1 MNDIVNE
8 SSLKYILE
16 DINNLINKIEEL
28 GLEKKIKNTKV
39 YKWLSSLEN
48 EFNKNSEDDIKRLIK
63 LNKYRRVLNFIIEN
77 SSNIKPAT
85 IKEIISGSELILDDS
100 DKSENYLFEIDIADR
115 ITKSMGRGNK
125 LVDLNSNTDIIFD
138 NEIFVECKKIHGEN
152 SFKDNLKKANK
163 QIRSAKLN
171 LDQKAFIAL
180 ELTDVLNK
188 NDVLKLLHGVSEYF
202 RINYKEL
209 ESSGS
214 YTNDL
219 NFRKVIQSLFNSK
232 LEFLFQNMIKE
243 FYRKNKEFKFDD
255 HIIGIFYQYDT
266 YFITSTS
273 DLIAIRG
280 ATFYPLKEKSRDFFM
295 SLVTGI

>member
-8 SSLKYILE
+8 IPLKDILE

-48 EFNKNSEDDIKRLIK
+48 EFNKNYEDDIKRLIK

-77 SSNIKPAT
+77 SSNIKPIT

-115 ITKSMGRGNK
+115 ILKIMGRGNK

-138 NEIFVECKKIHGEN
+138 NEIFVECKKIHREN

-163 QIRSAKLN
+163 QIQNAKLN

-180 ELTDVLNK
+180 ELTNVFNK
-188 NDVLKLLHGVSEYF
+188 NDVIELSNKISEYF
-202 RINYKEL
+202 RVKYKEL
-209 ESSGS
+209 ENSENYIHDS
-214 YTNDL
+214 
-219 NFRKVIQSLFNSK
+219 NFRKIVQSLFNSK

-243 FYRKNKEFKFDD
+243 FYRKNKGFKFDD

-266 YFITSTS
+266 YFRTPTS

-280 ATFYPLKEKSRDFFM
+280 ATFYPLKEKARDFFM

>member
-180 ELTDVLNK
+180 ELTDVFNK
-188 NDVLKLLHGVSEYF
+188 NDVLKLLHRVSEYF

>member
-1 MNDIVNE
+1 
-8 SSLKYILE
+8 
-16 DINNLINKIEEL
+16 
-28 GLEKKIKNTKV
+28 
-39 YKWLSSLEN
+39 
-48 EFNKNSEDDIKRLIK
+48 
-63 LNKYRRVLNFIIEN
+63 
-77 SSNIKPAT
+77 
-85 IKEIISGSELILDDS
+85 
-100 DKSENYLFEIDIADR
+100 
-115 ITKSMGRGNK
+115 MGRGNK

-180 ELTDVLNK
+180 ELTDVFNK
-188 NDVLKLLHGVSEYF
+188 NDVLKLLHRVSEYF

>member
-1 MNDIVNE
+1 MNDIVNKG
-8 SSLKYILE
+8 SLKDILE

-48 EFNKNSEDDIKRLIK
+48 EFNNNSEDDIKRLIK
-63 LNKYRRVLNFIIEN
+63 LNKYRRVLNFIIKN
-77 SSNIKPAT
+77 SSNIKPTT

-115 ITKSMGRGNK
+115 ITKSIGRGDG

-138 NEIFVECKKIHGEN
+138 NKIFVECKKIHGEN

-163 QIRSAKLN
+163 QIRNVKLN
-171 LDQKAFIAL
+171 LDQTAFVAL
-180 ELTDVLNK
+180 ELTDVFNK
-188 NDVLKLLHGVSEYF
+188 NDVLKLLHRVSEYF

-209 ESSGS
+209 ESSGN

-219 NFRKVIQSLFNSK
+219 NFRKIIQSLFNSK

-243 FYRKNKEFKFDD
+243 FYRKNKGFKFDD
-255 HIIGIFYQYDT
+255 HIIGVFYQYDT
-266 YFITSTS
+266 YFRTSTS

-280 ATFYPLKEKSRDFFM
+280 ATFYPLKEESRDFFM
-295 SLVTGI
+295 RLVTGI

>member
-1 MNDIVNE
+1 MNDIVNK
-8 SSLKYILE
+8 SSLKDILE
-16 DINNLINKIEEL
+16 DINNLINKIEDL

-39 YKWLSSLEN
+39 YKWLSSLES
-48 EFNKNSEDDIKRLIK
+48 EFNKNSEDDIKRLVK

-77 SSNIKPAT
+77 SSNIKPIT

-115 ITKSMGRGNK
+115 LTKKIRIDNE
-125 LVDLNSNTDIIFD
+125 LVDLSSNTDIILG
-138 NEIFVECKKIHGEN
+138 NRIFVECKKIHGKN

-163 QIRSAKLN
+163 QIRKAELN
-171 LDQKAFIAL
+171 LSQEAFIAL

-188 NDVLKLLHGVSEYF
+188 NEVLELSRKAYEYF
-202 RINYKEL
+202 RMNYKEL
-209 ESSGS
+209 DGS
-214 YTNDL
+214 KNYIHDL
-219 NFRKVIQSLFNSK
+219 NFRKMIQSLFNSK
-232 LEFLFQNMIKE
+232 LEFLFENMIKE
-243 FYRKNKEFKFDD
+243 FYRKNKGFKFDD

-266 YFITSTS
+266 HFRTPTS
-273 DLIAIRG
+273 DVIPVRG

>member
-180 ELTDVLNK
+180 ELTDVFNK
-188 NDVLKLLHGVSEYF
+188 NDVLKLLHRVSEYF
-202 RINYKEL
+202 RINSKEL

>member
-180 ELTDVLNK
+180 ELTDVFNK